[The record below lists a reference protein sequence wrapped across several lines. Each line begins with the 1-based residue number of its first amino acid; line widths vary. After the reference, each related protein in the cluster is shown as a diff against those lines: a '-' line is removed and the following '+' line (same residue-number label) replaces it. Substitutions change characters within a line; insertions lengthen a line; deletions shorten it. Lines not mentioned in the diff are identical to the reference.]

1 MVKLRRNPDQSH
13 HNKSHLRSHSMEFST
28 ILLIALALAVD
39 AFAVALAAGVS
50 LCQVNSRQVFRLA
63 WHFGF
68 FQAGMNILGWLGGI
82 TVRSWIES
90 FDHWLAFGLLAFV
103 GGKMIWEAIRE
114 AKEEGEGADPT
125 RGRMLLTLSIAT
137 SIDSLAVGLSF
148 AVLGVSVWLPSLII
162 GLVAAGLTVL
172 GLRLGCLVGATS
184 RLGSRA
190 EIIGGLVLIGI
201 GLKILYEHGVL

>member
-1 MVKLRRNPDQSH
+1 
-13 HNKSHLRSHSMEFST
+13 MEFTT

-68 FQAGMNILGWLGGI
+68 FQAGMNILGWLGGL
-82 TVRSWIES
+82 TVRSLIER

-103 GGKMIWEAIRE
+103 GLKMIWEAIRE
-114 AKEEGEGADPT
+114 AKEEDAGIDPT
-125 RGRMLLTLSIAT
+125 RGRMLITLSVAT

-148 AVLGVSVWLPSLII
+148 AVLEISVWLPALII
-162 GLVAAGLTVL
+162 GLVASALTAL
-172 GLRLGCLVGATS
+172 GLRLGCLLGAAS

-190 EIIGGLVLIGI
+190 EIAGGLVLLAIGI
-201 GLKILYEHGVL
+201 KILYEHGVL